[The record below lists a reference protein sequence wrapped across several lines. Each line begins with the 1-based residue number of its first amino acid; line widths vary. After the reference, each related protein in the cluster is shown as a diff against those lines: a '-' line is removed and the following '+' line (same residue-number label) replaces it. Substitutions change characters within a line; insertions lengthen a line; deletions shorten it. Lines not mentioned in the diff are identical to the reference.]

1 MYRYPSVREAKTH
14 AKHLSRTFDLKRSEA
29 QEITAYQFD
38 CYDWSDLLTKAC
50 CEASSADV
58 ETEISFINLLG
69 QSRVDEFKALVL
81 PHIDAIKK
89 HFNKD
94 IHVHGCILHKILEGK
109 FNQISGDAID
119 GVLYTMNEPSEDGVI
134 EAWSSEDLI
143 SELEFRDDTVSRIL
157 SDKSTAKF
165 QPQNGHIEP
174 SLYGF
179 SFYAY
184 YLFNG
189 KKVNITVREFDL
201 DICRPSKDGK
211 LDCLSICDRSWF
223 GKYFIAYLRLIIQ
236 QLRSVGYSGTVRIR
250 TIQNV
255 QALDL
260 YHNRKGHTH
269 HDAVYSVFK
278 ELLSMGGEFNWN
290 TDDDGRKW
298 DLGVELPFELNPPQ
312 WMLGEK
318 RL

>member
-1 MYRYPSVREAKTH
+1 MYRYPSAREAKTH

-38 CYDWSDLLTKAC
+38 CYDWSDLLTKASC
-50 CEASSADV
+50 KVEDV
-58 ETEISFINLLG
+58 KSETSFFNILG
-69 QSRVDEFKALVL
+69 QSKVDEFKDLVL

-109 FNQISGDAID
+109 FSQISGDAIE
-119 GVLYTMNEPSEDGVI
+119 GVLYTMNEPGENGVV
-134 EAWSSEDLI
+134 EPWGSEDLI

-157 SDKSTAKF
+157 SSKSTAKF

-174 SLYGF
+174 ALYGF
-179 SFYAY
+179 SLYAY
-184 YLFNG
+184 YRFNG
-189 KKVNITVREFDL
+189 KKVDITVREFDL
-201 DICRPSKDGK
+201 DICRPSKNREV
-211 LDCLSICDRSWF
+211 DCISICDRSWF

-236 QLRSVGYSGTVRIR
+236 QLRSTGYSGTVRVC

-255 QALDL
+255 QAQDL
-260 YHNRKGHTH
+260 YYDRKGHTH
-269 HDAVYSVFK
+269 HDAVNDVFK
-278 ELLSMGGEFNWN
+278 ELLSMGGSFAWN

-298 DLGVELPFELNPPQ
+298 NLGVELPFELNPSQ